1 VTRYRE
7 VMLDDRSYMQSSYEP
22 AKRYPAVVVLMGVC
36 GVIFLLQALTR
47 TPGFPSLWDKYFFLS
62 QVGVGSGFLWQ
73 LISFQF
79 IHGDVLHLL
88 FNGWALY
95 VFGRSI
101 EETLGKDGFLSLFF
115 MSGAVGGLLHLLIAW
130 FTVGMQVPQY
140 MVGAS
145 AGIYGLIAVFAR
157 LWPDSPLMLFPFPV
171 TIRVKHLFILLL
183 VIAGLGL
190 LFSKAG
196 QVSHAGH
203 FGGAIGGLLYAH
215 YFMGRRSPVFA
226 AQSEPVRPKARKTA
240 PVAKVTRMF
249 GQKASRVQKPA
260 ELTREEFISREIDPI
275 LEKISAHGMHS
286 LTDKERRLLE
296 SARSKLDGRSR

>member
-1 VTRYRE
+1 
-7 VMLDDRSYMQSSYEP
+7 
-22 AKRYPAVVVLMGVC
+22 
-36 GVIFLLQALTR
+36 
-47 TPGFPSLWDKYFFLS
+47 
-62 QVGVGSGFLWQ
+62 
-73 LISFQF
+73 
-79 IHGDVLHLL
+79 
-88 FNGWALY
+88 
-95 VFGRSI
+95 
-101 EETLGKDGFLSLFF
+101 
-115 MSGAVGGLLHLLIAW
+115 
-130 FTVGMQVPQY
+130 
-140 MVGAS
+140 
-145 AGIYGLIAVFAR
+145 
-157 LWPDSPLMLFPFPV
+157 MLFPFPV
-171 TIRVKHLFILLL
+171 TIRVKHLFLLLL

-215 YFMGRRSPVFA
+215 YFMGRRSPVFV

-240 PVAKVTRMF
+240 PVAKVTRIF

>member
-1 VTRYRE
+1 MEE
-7 VMLDDRSYMQSSYEP
+7 VRGLSEHLQCEQVAEIRVSR
-22 AKRYPAVVVLMGVC
+22 KRGVV
-36 GVIFLLQALTR
+36 FLLQLLTR

-171 TIRVKHLFILLL
+171 TIRVKHLFVLLL

-215 YFMGRRSPVFA
+215 YFMGRRSPVFV

-240 PVAKVTRMF
+240 PVAKVTRIF